1 MRMFSGSDIKEEELA
16 GSLFM
21 TYQPRLVAYARRFVT
36 STVEAEDLVQ
46 DSFVNYWCGHYS
58 PASEAEASKLLFT
71 ITRNKC
77 LNYLKKKKP
86 EYIKA
91 LDSEDILG
99 DELFYNWDFHY
110 PDGERDC
117 LLKELNVQIKCV
129 IESLPP
135 KCRVVFEMSR
145 IQNLSNKEIAEKLGI
160 SHTAVEKHLR
170 RALSAFRESLKDNT
184 SILFHLFVL
193 AVTGQFL
200 N

>member
-1 MRMFSGSDIKEEELA
+1 MFGNGDIDLEERA

-21 TYQPRLVAYARRFVT
+21 TYQPRLVAYARRFV
-36 STVEAEDLVQ
+36 SDMVEAEDLVQ
-46 DSFVNYWCGHYS
+46 DVFLNYWCGRYS
-58 PASEAEASKLLFT
+58 PGSETEASKLLFT

-91 LDSEDILG
+91 LDSEDVLG

-110 PDGERDC
+110 PDSDRDC
-117 LLKELNVQIKCV
+117 LLKELNSQVSSV

-135 KCRVVFEMSR
+135 KCREVFRMSR
-145 IQNLSNKEIAEKLGI
+145 IQNLSNKEIAEKLEI

-170 RALSAFRESLKDNT
+170 RALSAFRKSLKDNT
-184 SILFHLFVL
+184 SIIYHLFVL
-193 AVTGQFL
+193 AMTGQYFS
-200 N
+200 